1 MSVVTAVIT
10 AEDLERM
17 LFGEQ
22 RVELVRGEVITMAPA
37 GAEHGEIAG
46 FTFGVLFQFVR
57 AHSLGSLYAA
67 ETGFVLAR
75 NPDTVRAPDVA
86 FVAAERAAQQRGR
99 TGFFEGPPDLAV
111 EVVSPHDT
119 AEEVE
124 AKVLDYL
131 EAGARMVW
139 IVRPR
144 TRTVTVYR
152 SLREVQVLR
161 PGDTLDGGDVLP
173 GFAVPVETIFEG

>member
-1 MSVVTAVIT
+1 MSIEAAAIT
-10 AEDLERM
+10 AEDLAQM
-17 LFGEQ
+17 SFGEQ

-46 FTFGVLFQFVR
+46 FVFGILFSFVR
-57 AHSLGSLYAA
+57 AHNLGSLYAA
-67 ETGFVLAR
+67 ETGFILAR

-86 FVAAERAAQQRGR
+86 FVASERAAQQRGR
-99 TGFFEGPPDLAV
+99 SGFFEGPPDLAV
-111 EVVSPHDT
+111 EVVSPSDT
-119 AEEVE
+119 AEDVE

-144 TRTVTVYR
+144 TRTVTVYH
-152 SLREVQVLR
+152 SLRAVQVLR
-161 PGDTLDGGDVLP
+161 PGDLLDGGDVLP
-173 GFAVPVETIFEG
+173 GFAVPVAALFGG

>member
-1 MSVVTAVIT
+1 MSIETAAIT
-10 AEDLERM
+10 AEDLAQM
-17 LFGEQ
+17 SFGEQ

-37 GAEHGEIAG
+37 GAEHGEMAMTLGALIYA
-46 FTFGVLFQFVR
+46 FVR
-57 AHSLGSLYAA
+57 EHQLGVVYAA
-67 ETGFVLAR
+67 ETGFLLRR

-111 EVVSPHDT
+111 EVVSPNDT
-119 AEEVE
+119 AEDVE

-131 EAGARMVW
+131 EAGAKMVW

-152 SLREVQVLR
+152 SLRQVQVLR
-161 PGDTLDGGDVLP
+161 PGDLLDGGDVLP
-173 GFAVPVETIFEG
+173 GFATPVEALFGG

>member
-1 MSVVTAVIT
+1 MSVTTAAIT
-10 AEDLERM
+10 AEDLAQM
-17 LFGEQ
+17 SFGEQ
-22 RVELVRGEVITMAPA
+22 RVELVRGEVIAMAPA

-46 FTFGVLFQFVR
+46 FTFGALFNFVR
-57 AHSLGSLYAA
+57 AHNLGSLYAA
-67 ETGFVLAR
+67 ETGFILAR

-111 EVVSPHDT
+111 EVVSPNDT
-119 AEEVE
+119 AEDVE

-131 EAGARMVW
+131 EAGAKMVW

-152 SLREVQVLR
+152 SLRQVQVLR

-173 GFAVPVETIFEG
+173 GFTTPVEALFDG

>member
-1 MSVVTAVIT
+1 MWRSSRWNGRRSNA
-10 AEDLERM
+10 D
-17 LFGEQ
+17 
-22 RVELVRGEVITMAPA
+22 APA
-37 GAEHGEIAG
+37 
-46 FTFGVLFQFVR
+46 FSRV
-57 AHSLGSLYAA
+57 
-67 ETGFVLAR
+67 
-75 NPDTVRAPDVA
+75 
-86 FVAAERAAQQRGR
+86 
-99 TGFFEGPPDLAV
+99 PPDLAV

-131 EAGARMVW
+131 EAGTRMVW

-161 PGDTLDGGDVLP
+161 PGDTLEGGDVLP
-173 GFAVPVETIFEG
+173 GFAVPVGAIFGAG